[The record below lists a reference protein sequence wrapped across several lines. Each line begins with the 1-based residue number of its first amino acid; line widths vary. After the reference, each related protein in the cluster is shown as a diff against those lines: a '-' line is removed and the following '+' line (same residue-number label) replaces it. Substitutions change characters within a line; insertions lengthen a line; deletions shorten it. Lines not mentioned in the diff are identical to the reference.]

1 LGDAIGEGQRWKVD
15 LGLLPSRRSI
25 GTYLMARHTFAAAG
39 AIAVLVPV
47 DADGLETE
55 RLEKIEARLAHVT
68 PSHH

>member
-1 LGDAIGEGQRWKVD
+1 MSVRLAMSPDGAA
-15 LGLLPSRRSI
+15 GLSV
-25 GTYLMARHTFAAAG
+25 ARHTFAATG

-55 RLEKIEARLAHVT
+55 RLEKIEARLAYVT